1 MLKKFNLLLLTL
13 LLFTGCSNGQE
24 NDVKTQT
31 QSSDQIQSEDK
42 TDISETSSQSENSSD
57 EENSSPKEQTT
68 ADSPSKTPPPN
79 DKGDSKWKP
88 PGNTNEDTEK
98 MTPSISYKQE
108 GKNVHFTFNV
118 KNNLEH
124 LFTFHF
130 ETAQQ
135 YDYTINDRDGN
146 VLRTYSKE
154 TKSPALPGEQPVK
167 PGGSISYEVP
177 VENLPPGSYVITFF
191 LKAKE
196 MQPKAALEFVV
207 E

>member
-1 MLKKFNLLLLTL
+1 MIKKLSLLVLAISLFN
-13 LLFTGCSNGQE
+13 GCSSNQ
-24 NDVKTQT
+24 DLVDKP
-31 QSSDQIQSEDK
+31 QSS
-42 TDISETSSQSENSSD
+42 SENSSGGED
-57 EENSSPKEQTT
+57 SIKEVTT
-68 ADSPSKTPPPN
+68 ITDSPAKTPPKN
-79 DKGDSKWKP
+79 DKGDIKDKPGISK
-88 PGNTNEDTEK
+88 ESVEK
-98 MTPSISYKQE
+98 MTPSISYKLE

-118 KNNLEH
+118 KNNLDH

-135 YDYTINDRDGN
+135 YDYTIKDRDGN

-154 TKSPALPGEQPVK
+154 TKTPTLPGEQPVK